1 MSGHDGGITGHV
13 APEYPLKRI
22 LYSAPFALVSKTLS
36 LRATDAAVAMYGGY
50 RHVATHLSTATPGSA
65 CHE

>member
-36 LRATDAAVAMYGGY
+36 LRATDAAVAM
-50 RHVATHLSTATPGSA
+50 
-65 CHE
+65 